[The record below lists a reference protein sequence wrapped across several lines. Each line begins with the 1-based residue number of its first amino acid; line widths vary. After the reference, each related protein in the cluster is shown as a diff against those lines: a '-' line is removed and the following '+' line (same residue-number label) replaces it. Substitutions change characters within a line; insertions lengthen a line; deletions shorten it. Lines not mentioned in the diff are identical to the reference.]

1 MRRIASVLA
10 TATAVLV
17 GTAMPALAGYA
28 PPAPQPGGI
37 HGGGG
42 TAFTGSDLTMG
53 AVLLGVLVVAGLAAL
68 ILGRRVAR
76 R

>member
-1 MRRIASVLA
+1 MRRIVSVLA
-10 TATAVLV
+10 TTTAFLV

-28 PPAPQPGGI
+28 PPAPQPGGT
-37 HGGGG
+37 HGGG
-42 TAFTGSDLTMG
+42 TAFTGSDLTIG